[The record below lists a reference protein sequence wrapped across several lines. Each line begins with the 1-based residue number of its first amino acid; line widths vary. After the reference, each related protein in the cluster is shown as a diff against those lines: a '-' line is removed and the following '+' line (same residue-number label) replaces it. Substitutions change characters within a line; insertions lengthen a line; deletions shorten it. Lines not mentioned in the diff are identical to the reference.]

1 MEQSDFDS
9 ITTRVRHL
17 RENIAEL
24 ERNYNQ
30 LTLNVK
36 VSGNVQQANLDI
48 VQISIHGVRYAQHLL
63 WQALKRSLLKSCSPS
78 VTQKERVQQ
87 AEPQQVF
94 QVPVRKGVK
103 DVSGQPS
110 TSGVKKEE
118 ISLRPQKGPKR
129 DDTNV
134 AGVKSCW
141 FFNNTC
147 RTYSME
153 WNLMQHILSLMC
165 LRNIHDSGH
174 SKEPTRLLLIDGT
187 SSEPSPQYE

>member
-24 ERNYNQ
+24 EMNYNQ

-63 WQALKRSLLKSCSPS
+63 WQALERSLLKSGSPS

-129 DDTNV
+129 DDTNNLLNGVEFDATHFIIDVSEKYPRFWALKGAHPIIVNRWYKFGALASIRIV
-134 AGVKSCW
+134 APG
-141 FFNNTC
+141 F
-147 RTYSME
+147 
-153 WNLMQHILSLMC
+153 
-165 LRNIHDSGH
+165 
-174 SKEPTRLLLIDGT
+174 
-187 SSEPSPQYE
+187 